1 MERNDQGRPEH
12 VDVEGCLNVRDAG
25 GWPTDNGRWMRR
37 GLLYRADEPVRLTA
51 EGRAAIDRLG
61 LRAVIDLR
69 QKAQVDR
76 GHLFAAPEI
85 THHIQ
90 VVDRVIDVDNPP
102 SQFDQ
107 AVDIVDLYED
117 MVERGSVQ
125 LVRAVDTIAEHIVDG
140 PVLVHCLAGKDRT
153 GLVNALIQGALGV
166 TLKSVVEEYALSDDP
181 TRRRRAMM
189 IADPRAGDPP
199 VHRSPEMLWTA
210 PAEVM
215 ALYTRR
221 IVHRHGSLTAWAS
234 GIGVSDATVQRLR
247 ERLIIDPG

>member
-1 MERNDQGRPEH
+1 MARNDQGRPEH

-25 GWPTDNGRWMRR
+25 GWPTDDGRWMRR
-37 GLLYRADEPVRLTA
+37 GFLYRADEPVRLTA

-69 QKAQVDR
+69 QQAQVDR

-85 THHIQ
+85 THHVQ

-102 SQFDQ
+102 SQFAQ

-117 MVERGSVQ
+117 VFERGSAQ
-125 LVRAVDTIAEHIVDG
+125 LARAVETIAEHIVEG
-140 PVLVHCLAGKDRT
+140 PVLVHCVAGKDRT
-153 GLVNALIQGALGV
+153 GLVVALIQCALRV
-166 TLKSVVEEYALSDDP
+166 TRESVVDEYALSDDP

-189 IADPRAGDPP
+189 IADPRDGDPP

-215 ALYTRR
+215 AQYTRR
-221 IVHRHGSLTAWAS
+221 IVERHGSLAAWAS
-234 GIGVSDATVQRLR
+234 EIGVSEATLQRLR
-247 ERLIIDPG
+247 ERLITDLA

>member
-1 MERNDQGRPEH
+1 
-12 VDVEGCLNVRDAG
+12 
-25 GWPTDNGRWMRR
+25 MRT
-37 GLLYRADEPVRLTA
+37 GLLYRADEPVRLTD

-61 LRAVIDLR
+61 LRAVVDLR

-125 LVRAVDTIAEHIVDG
+125 LVRAVDTVAEHIVDG
-140 PVLVHCLAGKDRT
+140 PVLVHCIAGKDRT
-153 GLVNALIQGALGV
+153 GLVVALIQGALGV
-166 TLKSVVEEYALSDDP
+166 TLESVIEEYALSDDP

-189 IADPRAGDPP
+189 ISDPRAGDPP

>member
-1 MERNDQGRPEH
+1 VDTADRGRPEH

-25 GWPTDNGRWMRR
+25 GWPTDDGRWMRR
-37 GLLYRADEPVRLTA
+37 GLLYRADEPVRLTD

-69 QKAQVDR
+69 QTAQVDR

-90 VVDRVIDVDNPP
+90 LVDRVLDIDNPP
-102 SQFDQ
+102 QFDGT
-107 AVDIVDLYED
+107 VDIVDLYDD
-117 MVERGSVQ
+117 MVERGGAQ
-125 LVRAVDTIAEHIVDG
+125 LVRVVDTIAEHIVDG
-140 PVLVHCLAGKDRT
+140 PVLVHCVAGKDRT
-153 GLVNALIQGALGV
+153 GLVVALIQGALGV
-166 TLKSVVEEYALSDDP
+166 TLESVVEEYALSDDP

-189 IADPRAGDPP
+189 IADPLVGDPP
-199 VHRSPEMLWTA
+199 VHRSPELLWTA

-221 IVHRHGSLTAWAS
+221 IVDRYGSLTAWAA
-234 GIGVSDATVQRLR
+234 GLGVSPATVDQLR
-247 ERLIIDPG
+247 GRLISDTA